1 MRARRMRATWGID
14 DAGTPAGQGRRLVMR
29 MDPSQP
35 PRLPPE
41 GAALVDPA
49 SRAVVVR
56 FLIKPPIAI
65 LLASV
70 LNGPLFPQVSALLL
84 LYAIV
89 SMFGAFLL
97 RQRLFE
103 RSFTLWDETS
113 WLVCLA
119 FGLQIAT

>member
-1 MRARRMRATWGID
+1 MT
-14 DAGTPAGQGRRLVMR
+14 RL
-29 MDPSQP
+29 DPSPP
-35 PRLPPE
+35 PRHSP
-41 GAALVDPA
+41 GAAATVDPA

-56 FLIKPPIAI
+56 FLFKPPVAV
-65 LLASV
+65 LLASL
-70 LNGPLFPQVSALLL
+70 LNGPLLPQVSALLL

-103 RSFTLWDETS
+103 PSFTLWDETS

-119 FGLQIAT
+119 FGLQIVT